1 MSFDIA
7 APDPAGAAAFLI
19 LAMSGAGIAH
29 VLWLRS
35 SFATRFCRP
44 VDLGCTLRGR
54 RLFGD
59 NKRWRGFLVLPVAAA
74 TSFAAL
80 GSARGS
86 MPQWLAHGMWPLH
99 ATQYALLGFAAGLA
113 FMLAELPNS
122 FLKRQLGID
131 PGERARQRVLRVTFL
146 LADRLDSLLGMLIAV
161 SLLVPLPALT
171 WIWMLLVAPTVH
183 ALFSGLLYASGIK
196 ERVL

>member
-1 MSFDIA
+1 MSVDTA

-19 LAMSGAGIAH
+19 LAMSVAGIAH

-35 SFATRFCRP
+35 TVATGFCQP
-44 VDLGCTLRGR
+44 VDCGLTLRGR

-80 GSARGS
+80 GSARDW
-86 MPQWLAHGMWPLH
+86 MPQWLAQGMWPLQVP
-99 ATQYALLGFAAGLA
+99 QYALLGFVSGLS

-122 FLKRQLGID
+122 FLKRQLDID
-131 PGERARQRVLRVTFL
+131 PGDLAPGRGLRAAFF

-161 SLLVPLPALT
+161 SLLVPVPALT

-196 ERVL
+196 ERAL